1 VFEVCFLITKYR
13 NLSEGPRK
21 STPLYR
27 LIQPLVELGAPGPEK
42 GAWTILWCAASSSL
56 KPEDNGSYFL
66 PIGKKSPASKNGEDK
81 ALAAKLREWT
91 ETELANMR
99 Q

>member
-1 VFEVCFLITKYR
+1 MKSHNKYR
-13 NLSEGPRK
+13 NLSQGPRN

-42 GAWTILWCAASSSL
+42 GAWTILWCAASSTL
-56 KPEDNGSYFL
+56 KPEDNGSYFV
-66 PIGKKSPASKNGEDK
+66 PIGKKTQASKSGEDK
-81 ALAAKLREWT
+81 TLAAKLWEWT
-91 ETELANMR
+91 EKELANMS